1 MSKKLYEESNI
12 QAIAAAIRE
21 KNGTQNT
28 YTAAQMANAV
38 RAITTQ
44 PNLEMLSVNQNG
56 RYLPGAG
63 KDGFSE
69 VNVAVSGGTPNL
81 QSKTVTPSASQQT
94 VQPDSGYDGL
104 SSVVVNGDADLVA
117 GNIKKGVEIFGVTGS
132 YEGSGDGSEYIE
144 EWDLSQSLTGKLHN
158 ISINAYNTAISSAGV
173 VFDSATAYLMIP
185 ISWNGITIEVDVATM
200 NLERNQHRRF
210 IMVSEGLGLIYRN
223 TGVWGFYSN
232 SGWATDSG
240 ETDGSFFDD
249 CTVKVVVDTN
259 GYWHIYKDGI
269 LWWEPNRPQTISG
282 SNRQIRIGSNDQSIN
297 NAIITGI
304 RLL

>member
-21 KNGTQNT
+21 KNGTQNK

-44 PNLEMLSVNQNG
+44 PNLETLSVNQNG

-69 VNVAVSGGTPNL
+69 VNVAVPGGTPNL

-117 GNIKKGVEIFGVTGS
+117 GNIKKNVEIFGVTGT
-132 YEGSGDGSEYIE
+132 YEGGGGSGIEILLNEHEYKTTSGGTFSYSKEIEIQTDGSYFVSLISYSNRPTISINGV
-144 EWDLSQSLTGKLHN
+144 SQSLSFESATDYTWYYIENVILQSGDIISLSAPGTGKCAVLAQV
-158 ISINAYNTAISSAGV
+158 IK
-173 VFDSATAYLMIP
+173 L
-185 ISWNGITIEVDVATM
+185 
-200 NLERNQHRRF
+200 
-210 IMVSEGLGLIYRN
+210 
-223 TGVWGFYSN
+223 
-232 SGWATDSG
+232 
-240 ETDGSFFDD
+240 
-249 CTVKVVVDTN
+249 
-259 GYWHIYKDGI
+259 
-269 LWWEPNRPQTISG
+269 
-282 SNRQIRIGSNDQSIN
+282 
-297 NAIITGI
+297 
-304 RLL
+304 